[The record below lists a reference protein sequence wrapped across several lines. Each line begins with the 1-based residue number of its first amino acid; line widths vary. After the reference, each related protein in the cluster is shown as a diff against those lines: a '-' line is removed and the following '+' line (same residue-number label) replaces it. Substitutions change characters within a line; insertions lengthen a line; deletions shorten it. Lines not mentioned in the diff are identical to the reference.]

1 MDRSPSRRKAGAQVA
16 DAAVRKPTTSRAAKR
31 PQRARLL
38 VDERRAQLLALG
50 IKLFAERSYDEVSID
65 ELARAANISKG
76 LLYHYFPT
84 KRDLY
89 TAALRQAA
97 QQLLDETQPLA
108 CLPQDERARRGLET
122 YLAFADRHGP
132 AYVALMRG
140 GLGADREIVGILEA
154 TRGTIAQRILMRCR
168 RGLQRPSSARRCVAG
183 SVLSKRRRSTGWPT
197 NRWIATDSSSY
208 CSGFCLT
215 PSRGPRS
222 QGKRGCT

>member
-16 DAAVRKPTTSRAAKR
+16 DAAARKPTTSRAAKR

-154 TRGTIAQRILMRCR
+154 TRGTIAQRILDALPTGIATPLIRAAV
-168 RGLQRPSSARRCVAG
+168 RGWIGFVEATALDWLAHKQVDRDRLVELLLGLLFDAIARAAVAG
-183 SVLSKRRRSTGWPT
+183 
-197 NRWIATDSSSY
+197 
-208 CSGFCLT
+208 
-215 PSRGPRS
+215 
-222 QGKRGCT
+222 

>member
-1 MDRSPSRRKAGAQVA
+1 MA

-154 TRGTIAQRILMRCR
+154 TRGTIAQRILDALPTGIATPLIRAAV
-168 RGLQRPSSARRCVAG
+168 RGWIGFVEATALDWLAHKQVDRDRLVELLLGLLFDAIARAAVAG
-183 SVLSKRRRSTGWPT
+183 
-197 NRWIATDSSSY
+197 
-208 CSGFCLT
+208 
-215 PSRGPRS
+215 
-222 QGKRGCT
+222 

>member
-154 TRGTIAQRILMRCR
+154 TRGTIAQRILDALPTGIATPLIRAAV
-168 RGLQRPSSARRCVAG
+168 RGWIGFVEATALDWLAHKQVDRDRLVELLLGLLFDAIARAAVAG
-183 SVLSKRRRSTGWPT
+183 
-197 NRWIATDSSSY
+197 
-208 CSGFCLT
+208 
-215 PSRGPRS
+215 
-222 QGKRGCT
+222 

>member
-1 MDRSPSRRKAGAQVA
+1 VA

-154 TRGTIAQRILMRCR
+154 TRGTIAQRILDALPTGIATPLIRAAV
-168 RGLQRPSSARRCVAG
+168 RGWIGFVEATALDWLAHKQVDRDRLVELLLGLLFDAIARAAVAG
-183 SVLSKRRRSTGWPT
+183 
-197 NRWIATDSSSY
+197 
-208 CSGFCLT
+208 
-215 PSRGPRS
+215 
-222 QGKRGCT
+222 

>member
-1 MDRSPSRRKAGAQVA
+1 MDRSPSRRKAGAHVA

-76 LLYHYFPT
+76 LLYPYFPT

-154 TRGTIAQRILMRCR
+154 TRGTIAQRILDALPTGIATPLIRAAV
-168 RGLQRPSSARRCVAG
+168 RGWIGFVEATALDWLAHKQVDRDRLVELLLGLLFDAIARAAVAG
-183 SVLSKRRRSTGWPT
+183 
-197 NRWIATDSSSY
+197 
-208 CSGFCLT
+208 
-215 PSRGPRS
+215 
-222 QGKRGCT
+222 

>member
-16 DAAVRKPTTSRAAKR
+16 DVAVRKPTTSRAAKR

-154 TRGTIAQRILMRCR
+154 TRGTIAQRILDALPTGIATPLIRAAV
-168 RGLQRPSSARRCVAG
+168 RGWIGFVEATALDWLAHKQVDRDRLVELLLGLLFDAIARAAVAG
-183 SVLSKRRRSTGWPT
+183 
-197 NRWIATDSSSY
+197 
-208 CSGFCLT
+208 
-215 PSRGPRS
+215 
-222 QGKRGCT
+222 